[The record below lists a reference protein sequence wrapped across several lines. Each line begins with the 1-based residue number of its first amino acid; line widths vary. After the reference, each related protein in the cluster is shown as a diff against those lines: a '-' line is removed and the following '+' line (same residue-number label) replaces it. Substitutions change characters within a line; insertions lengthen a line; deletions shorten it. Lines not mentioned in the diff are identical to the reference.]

1 MYSTFTPDSLDG
13 KLTPNPMMGFVRSAK
28 TPAPANLGSRGYKS
42 STPRSGALLLYP
54 LDPKLAGAGAFPNR
68 TKPILGF
75 GVSFP
80 SSESGVK
87 VEYKVDHIIWG
98 QWELE
103 YGASE

>member
-1 MYSTFTPDSLDG
+1 MPNGPAIRRVRGKGADG
-13 KLTPNPMMGFVRSAK
+13 VPG
-28 TPAPANLGSRGYKS
+28 APERGV
-42 STPRSGALLLYP
+42 LLLYP
-54 LDPKLAGAGAFPNR
+54 LDPKLAGSGVFSER
-68 TKPILGF
+68 TKPIMGF

-87 VEYKVDHIIWG
+87 VEYKVDHLIWG